1 MIAAVIR
8 WSARNLFLT
17 LFGAVVALAVG
28 GYALSRIP
36 LDAVPDLSDT
46 QVIVYT
52 EYPGQAPQ
60 VVEDQVT
67 YPLSTALL
75 AVPRSRVVRGFSYF
89 GVSFVYVIFEE
100 GTDIYWAR
108 SRVLEYLNTAGG
120 RLPRGVTPSLGPDA
134 TGVGWV
140 FQYVVQGAQRS
151 LAELRTVQDW
161 YVRYAL
167 AKAEG
172 VAEIASVGGFVRQ
185 FQITVNPRALQAQ
198 GLSLM
203 KVVQAVR
210 QAGTDFGGRTVELSE
225 TEFVVRGRGYIRTP
239 ADLEDI
245 ALKAERG
252 TPVLLKNVARVEFGP
267 DERRGI
273 AEFNGEGE
281 AVSGIAVQ
289 RFGQNALGVIRSV
302 KARIAEI
309 AASLPEGI
317 KIVPVYD
324 RSDLIKR
331 AIDTL
336 SWTLLEEFLVVALVC
351 AVFLFHARSALVA
364 IAVLPVGLLI
374 AIALMDAFGI
384 GSNIMSLGG
393 LAIAIGAMVD
403 AAIVM
408 IENAHK
414 HIERQ
419 PEAPRTRVLIA
430 AAAEVGPSLFFS
442 LLIVTV
448 SFLPIFALEAQ
459 EGRLFK
465 PLAWTKTFAMAA
477 ASLLSV
483 TLVPALMVLFIR
495 GKIRP
500 ERKNPINRALLWLYR
515 PVIDVVLRWK
525 GLTLAAAA
533 LVAAVTAYPA
543 LRLGAEFM
551 PNLDEGTLMYMPV
564 SLPGLSVTK
573 AAELV
578 QLQNKIIKSFPEVE
592 SVLGKAGRANSATD
606 PAPIEMFETIVNLKP
621 KREWRSGVTVDSLMA
636 EMDRALRMP
645 GVTNAFTMPIKARID
660 MLATGIRT
668 PLGIKLFGPDL
679 AELEKLARR
688 VEQIVRKVEGTRSAY
703 SERVLGGYYLNI
715 EPDRA
720 ALARYGLTIA
730 DLQETVAAALGGET
744 VATAVQGRER
754 YAVAVRYPRELRD
767 SPEAIAENVL
777 VPVPDGGMIPLG
789 QVAKLARSQGPAMV
803 RTENAQLA
811 VYVYVDI
818 EGRDIG
824 GYVAEAQRRI
834 AAEVKM
840 PTGYRAV
847 WSGQFEYL
855 ERAEARLAIVVPVT
869 LAIVFLLLYLNF
881 RRLTETLMIMLSL
894 PFALAG
900 GVWLTYALGF
910 NLSVA
915 VVVGF
920 IALAGLAAQTGVV
933 MLLYLDHAFAAS
945 RARAEAEGRAL
956 TRADLRLSVVAGA
969 VERLR
974 PKVMTVAAIMA
985 GLLPLMWSDGTGS
998 EVMRRIAVPMMG
1010 GMISSALLTL
1020 VVIPALYA
1028 AVKSAQLERPR
1039 ER

>member
-1 MIAAVIR
+1 MIAALIR

-17 LFGAVVALAVG
+17 LFGAAVALAAG

-52 EYPGQAPQ
+52 EFPGQAPQ

-108 SRVLEYLNTAGG
+108 SRVLEYLNTASGK
-120 RLPRGVTPSLGPDA
+120 LPKSVTPTLGPDA

-140 FQYVVQGAQRS
+140 FQYVVQGAQQS
-151 LAELRTVQDW
+151 LAELRAVQDW
-161 YVRYAL
+161 YVRYGL

-172 VAEIASVGGFVRQ
+172 VAEIAGVGGFVRQ
-185 FQITVNPRALQAQ
+185 FQVTVNPRALQAQ
-198 GLSLM
+198 GLSLT

-210 QAGTDFGGRTVELSE
+210 QAGTDFGGRTVELAE
-225 TEFVVRGRGYIRTP
+225 TEFVVRGRGYIRTS
-239 ADLEDI
+239 ADLENI
-245 ALKAERG
+245 VLKSGGG

-273 AEFNGEGE
+273 TELNGEGE

-289 RFGQNALGVIRSV
+289 RFGQNALGVIRNV

-309 AASLPEGI
+309 AGSLPEGV
-317 KIVPVYD
+317 KIIPVYD

-414 HIERQ
+414 HIERE
-419 PEAPRTRVLIA
+419 PDAPRTRVLIA

-515 PVIDVVLRWK
+515 PVIMFVLRWK

-533 LVAAVTAYPA
+533 LVAAVTVVPV

-551 PNLDEGTLMYMPV
+551 PNLNEGTLMYMPV

-578 QLQNKIIKSFPEVE
+578 QLQNKIIKSFPEVA

-621 KREWRSGVTVDSLMA
+621 KAEWRPGVTVDSLVS

-668 PLGIKLFGPDL
+668 PLGIKLFGPNL

-688 VEQIVRKVEGTRSAY
+688 VEQVLRKVEGTRSAY

-720 ALARYGLTIA
+720 ALARYGLTIG
-730 DLQETVAAALGGET
+730 DLQETVSAALGGET

-754 YAVAVRYPRELRD
+754 YGVAVRYPRELRD

-777 VPVPDGGMIPLG
+777 VPMPDGGMIPLG
-789 QVAKLARSQGPAMV
+789 QVAELTRSQGPSMV

-811 VYVYVDI
+811 VYIYVDI

-869 LAIVFLLLYLNF
+869 LAIVFLVLYLNF

-900 GVWLTYALGF
+900 GIWLTYALGF

-915 VVVGF
+915 VAVGF

-933 MLLYLDHAFAAS
+933 MLLYLDHAFAAA
-945 RARAEAEGRAL
+945 RARAEAEGRAF
-956 TRADLRLSVVAGA
+956 TRADVRQSVIAGA

-998 EVMRRIAVPMMG
+998 EVMRRIAVPMVG

-1028 AVKSAQLERPR
+1028 AVKTAQFKLPR
-1039 ER
+1039 EC